1 VTRALHVGIFGGT
14 FNPIHRGHLAIAEE
28 VRKAI
33 GLDRVLLIPAGRPP
47 HKTGQKIPPAKH
59 RLEMVR
65 LSVRGHPDLEVSDLE
80 VRRRGKSYT
89 IETVKALQRIYPKG
103 TEFYLILGLDA
114 FMEFP
119 TWHLPDALKARCH
132 LVVVSRPGFLF
143 ADLIRLDFLSKT
155 DPKPLRELDRGRR
168 VRHELPL
175 TPYTRLVL
183 IRVKA
188 HDVSATQIRDHLS
201 GGKRLKNLLPPLV
214 ESYIIKNHLYDGTA
228 HSS

>member
-1 VTRALHVGIFGGT
+1 VSRALRVGIFGGT
-14 FNPIHRGHLAIAEE
+14 FNPVHRGHLAIAEE
-28 VRKAI
+28 IRKAI
-33 GLDRVLLIPAGRPP
+33 GLDRILLIPAGRPP
-47 HKTGQKIPPAKH
+47 HKSGQKIPPAKH

-65 LSVRGHPDLEVSDLE
+65 LSVREHPNLEVSDLE

-89 IETVKALQRIYPKG
+89 IETVKALEREFPKG

-114 FMEFP
+114 FLDFS
-119 TWHLPDALKARCH
+119 TWRSPDELKARCH

-143 ADLIRLDFLSKT
+143 ADLLRSNILSPP
-155 DPKPLRELDRGRR
+155 DPKPLRELDQGRR
-168 VRHELPL
+168 DRYELPL
-175 TPYTRLVL
+175 TPATRLIL

-188 HDVSATQIRDHLS
+188 HDVSATQIRDHLF

-214 ESYIIKNHLYDGTA
+214 ESYIIKNHLYEGAT

>member
-1 VTRALHVGIFGGT
+1 MRVGIFGGT

-33 GLDRVLLIPAGRPP
+33 GLDHVLLIPAGRPP

-65 LSVRGHPDLEVSDLE
+65 LSVRGHPNLEVSDLE

-89 IETVKALQRIYPKG
+89 IDTVKALERIYPKG

-119 TWHLPDALKARCH
+119 SWHHPEALKARCH
-132 LVVVSRPGFLF
+132 LVIVSRPGFLF
-143 ADLIRLDFLSKT
+143 AELIRLEFLRKT
-155 DPKPLRELDRGRR
+155 DPRR
-168 VRHELPL
+168 
-175 TPYTRLVL
+175 
-183 IRVKA
+183 
-188 HDVSATQIRDHLS
+188 
-201 GGKRLKNLLPPLV
+201 
-214 ESYIIKNHLYDGTA
+214 
-228 HSS
+228 

>member
-1 VTRALHVGIFGGT
+1 MTRPLRVGIFGGT
-14 FNPIHRGHLAIAEE
+14 FNPIHRGHLAIATE

-47 HKTGQKIPPAKH
+47 HKRGQKIPPAKH

-65 LSVRGHPDLEVSDLE
+65 LSVRNHPGLEVSDLE

-89 IETVKALQRIYPKG
+89 IQTVRALQRRYPKG

-114 FMEFP
+114 FMEFS
-119 TWHLPDALKARCH
+119 TWRFPDELMGRCN
-132 LVVVSRPGFLF
+132 LAVVSRPGFRFSELV
-143 ADLIRLDFLSKT
+143 RLDFLSKP
-155 DPKPLRELDRGRR
+155 DPKALRELDQGRR
-168 VRHELPL
+168 IRIDLPL
-175 TPYTRLVL
+175 TARTRLVL

-201 GGKRLKNLLPPLV
+201 GGKRFKNLLPPLV
-214 ESYIIKNHLYDGTA
+214 ESYIIKHHLYDGVT